1 MSKAVPLAELVRIFT
16 ADRAMLHGLLWEP
29 ASKAPALILYVP
41 GLTGTFCSPQDMGS
55 FAAPVVG
62 AGYALLA
69 INLRIAGPPG
79 LAHSRFEDCVPDL
92 DAALKFA
99 TARGYDRIVLLG
111 DSLGGP
117 RSCYFWQE
125 RRPPE
130 ICALVLMASIPSP
143 YEEACQR
150 WSESERARFDTHLKK
165 MREMIAAG
173 KGQELEFYADFQPK
187 RGIALC
193 AATWVN
199 TFGTPDECNA
209 STLKYLPQVT
219 VPLLVL
225 HGSRDTISLPE
236 NAKTM
241 YDAAIQAPRRDL
253 AWADA
258 DHFFFAPPEAIA
270 YATRVREWLD
280 TALPAA

>member
-1 MSKAVPLAELVRIFT
+1 MTNAAPLAELVRIFT
-16 ADRAMLHGLLWEP
+16 PDRNLLHGLLWEP
-29 ASKAPALILYVP
+29 AGQARALVLYVP

-55 FAAPVVG
+55 FAKPVVG

-69 INLRIAGPPG
+69 INLRVAGPPG
-79 LAHSRFEDCVPDL
+79 LPYSRFEDCVPDL

-99 TARGYDRIVLLG
+99 TARGHERIVLLG

-125 RRPPE
+125 RRPAQV
-130 ICALVLMASIPSP
+130 CALVLMASIPSP
-143 YEEACQR
+143 YEEAQQR
-150 WSESERARFDTHLKK
+150 WNEAERMRFDTHLGK
-165 MREMIAAG
+165 MRGMISAG
-173 KGQELEFYADFQPK
+173 KGQELEFYPDFQPR
-187 RGIALC
+187 RGIALS

-199 TFGTPDECNA
+199 TFGTPAECNA

-219 VPLLVL
+219 VPVLVL

-236 NAKTM
+236 NARTM
-241 YDAAIQAPRRDL
+241 YEAATLAPRRDL

-270 YATRVREWLD
+270 YATRLREWLD
-280 TALPAA
+280 SVLPPA